1 MKKLL
6 AMLLAVMI
14 VLALPA
20 FAEQETLTEE
30 IERLRTENAELLAA
44 LEQLDT
50 MAEYIAELELENAQL
65 QVNAFEVYADFVL
78 RLAAKDEKIAVMRER
93 IASLEAMLTE
103 LQPGWKPEALPHDHT
118 GEWLGEYEGVQLMLM
133 LHEDGTGEISAMGES
148 ASVSW
153 RCTGYEFIMSN
164 PQVDGA
170 TAGVCDGV
178 TIDLTEDDGPV
189 FTRK

>member
-1 MKKLL
+1 MKKLF
-6 AMLLAVMI
+6 AMMLAVI
-14 VLALPA
+14 TALALPA
-20 FAEQETLTEE
+20 FAEQETLEEE
-30 IERLRTENAELLAA
+30 IERLRAENAELLAA
-44 LEQLDT
+44 LEQLDG
-50 MAEYIAELELENAQL
+50 MAEYIAELELENAQH
-65 QVNAFEVYADFVL
+65 QVNTFEVYADFIL

-93 IASLEAMLTE
+93 IASLEALLTE
-103 LQPGWKPEALPHDHT
+103 LQPGWKPEALSHDHA
-118 GEWLGEYEGVQLMLM
+118 GEWVGEYEGVQLALT
-133 LHEDGTGEISAMGES
+133 LYEDGTGNLAAMGENVV
-148 ASVSW
+148 VSW